1 MDITSN
7 QSILL
12 EPIEFLHLDERIFIS
27 LKLEG
32 IHLVKDLV
40 KLTEKNILRMHN
52 IHQISL
58 DKIKEALNRY
68 NVTLGMKFDE

>member
-12 EPIEFLHLDERIFIS
+12 EPIEFLNLDERIFIS

-40 KLTEKNILRMHN
+40 TLTEKNILRMHN
-52 IHQISL
+52 IHQRSL
-58 DKIKEALNRY
+58 DKIKEALDRHNII
-68 NVTLGMKFDE
+68 LGMKLDE